1 MDGTS
6 KDENYFNEKIKKEK
20 IPENGQFSDKAIPE
34 DPSFF
39 FENY

>member
-6 KDENYFNEKIKKEK
+6 KNENYFKEKIKKILGK
-20 IPENGQFSDKAIPE
+20 WQILDKAIPE